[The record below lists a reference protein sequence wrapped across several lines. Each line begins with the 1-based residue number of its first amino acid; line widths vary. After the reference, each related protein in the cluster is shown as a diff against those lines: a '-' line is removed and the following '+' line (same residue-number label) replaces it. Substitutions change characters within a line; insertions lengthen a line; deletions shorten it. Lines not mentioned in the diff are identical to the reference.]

1 MNCCKSEVIVAKCVG
16 AMSQYTTRHI
26 MDDTNASTRAAVQ
39 VRLEGPLYQALEDW
53 RRSQPRIPARSEA
66 LRELLE
72 RALAEHSDADG
83 KASGP
88 LGAAL
93 YAIAEPKAG

>member
-1 MNCCKSEVIVAKCVG
+1 MGN
-16 AMSQYTTRHI
+16 
-26 MDDTNASTRAAVQ
+26 TNATRTAVQ
-39 VRLEGPLYQALEDW
+39 TRLEGPLYRAFEDW
-53 RRSQPRIPARSEA
+53 RRSRPDIPPRSEA

-72 RALAEHSDADG
+72 RALAGHSDADG

-88 LGAAL
+88 LGAPL